1 MNHNLKLVEPTPQ
14 NLAYLGP
21 FHEIA
26 VHVRDLLSCDY
37 ALVATAENDSI
48 RIRAVSG
55 TETGAPANLAVDLIS
70 KLGGWG
76 PVVVDDARLVAVP
89 VMCGNDHVVGL
100 LVGYSSKP
108 GRFTGEDLEKLMA
121 YSHVAVQMLV
131 NANFEPGG
139 GTRNSFNTHEL
150 LHFSRLI
157 TIGELS
163 ACFAHEVTN
172 PLMLIRGHLRF
183 VEESLPPDHALRIN
197 FEVIDRASR
206 RIEEMAK
213 RMLDFSRNRTPRTE
227 PADVA
232 EVISDALRFVQ
243 PYFRTQY
250 IDVQVHLEQKLP
262 IVHLD
267 RWQLVQA
274 IVNLLQNAADAMVE
288 STRRALNI
296 TARTE
301 DNSMRIAVTD
311 TGTGISS
318 GNVSRIFDPFFTT
331 KGERGTGLG
340 LYITKQVIEEHGGT
354 IAVHTGDRGTTFVI
368 SLPL

>member
-1 MNHNLKLVEPTPQ
+1 MNRHLKLVEPTRQSP
-14 NLAYLGP
+14 AYLGQ

-26 VHVRDLLSCDY
+26 VHVRDLLDCEY
-37 ALVATAENDSI
+37 ALVATPENDSI
-48 RIRAVSG
+48 RVRAASG
-55 TETGAPANLAVDLIS
+55 MDIEPSPDLTASLMS
-70 KLGGWG
+70 KLSDCK
-76 PVVVDDARLVAVP
+76 PVVLDDARVLAVP
-89 VMCGNDHVVGL
+89 LICKKDHMLGV

-108 GRFTGEDLEKLMA
+108 GRFTDKDLEKVVD
-121 YSHVAVQMLV
+121 YSHVALQMMLDAHTEPTGATRTNF
-131 NANFEPGG
+131 NA
-139 GTRNSFNTHEL
+139 HKL
-150 LHFSRLI
+150 LHFSRLV

-183 VEESLPPDHALRIN
+183 VEESLPPEHALRIN
-197 FEVIDRASR
+197 FDVIDRASR
-206 RIEEMAK
+206 RIEEMAR
-213 RMLDFSRNRTPRTE
+213 RMLDFSRNRTARTE
-227 PADVA
+227 AADVA
-232 EVISDALRFVQ
+232 EIISDAMRFVQ

-262 IVHLD
+262 VLHVD

-274 IVNLLQNAADAMVE
+274 IVNLLQNAGDAM
-288 STRRALNI
+288 SASDRRALNI

-301 DNSMRIAVTD
+301 GGSMRIAISD
-311 TGTGISS
+311 TGSGIPA

-354 IAVHTGDRGTTFVI
+354 INFHTGDRGTTFVI